1 MNNEKILN
9 IMENLSK
16 AVYDIA
22 ATTKHI
28 YKDEHPTGPTM
39 PMPTMPGQPNL
50 PTPPALWSNQTNQF
64 PPAPNCQDARE
75 PMRCPP
81 PVVVRQPERYGGLGF
96 RPLMK
101 PKEPWFDKQRPIPG
115 PNQFCNM
122 QDYTFQQLNGN
133 VPSEATILA
142 DPFMKPNQKVN
153 CEADPDYFGLDC
165 NKGVPLR
172 MKTMVDTAD
181 GKPEP
186 IRNLLKEHPNALD
199 TAKNNVQKMNPSL
212 GICQNLS
219 NGKIEREIES
229 LTKSLNEMT
238 LMGKPGSMSD
248 VSNRLVG
255 LTFARTYLNFPPN
268 ETGRKFIANELKTNP
283 VALKAFNDAID
294 ENEGMRAKAMAERM
308 YESQRVMSQRGVS
321 VGKDFKAS
329 LDNFFSPKP
338 DELMAKQVDLP
349 TTPQD
354 LVKAAMTKKY
364 LKSIDAKETV
374 GKMTDMLDK
383 CNDLAKSPA
392 IPGNDAMKEAEMSLT
407 EENLKKDASEIK
419 ADDRPV
425 IPAKDETTETPDAV
439 PMKEVKVEGK
449 KVKKEGK
456 KEVKKEVKKE
466 SETPEKTEENTQVT
480 SAGAW

>member
-1 MNNEKILN
+1 MNNDKILN

-16 AVYDIA
+16 ALYDIG
-22 ATTKHI
+22 ATVKHI
-28 YKDEHPTGPTM
+28 YKEEHPAIPPIPTT
-39 PMPTMPGQPNL
+39 PQPV
-50 PTPPALWSNQTNQF
+50 PPSPPRYTVEQEIPF
-64 PPAPNCQDARE
+64 PPAPN
-75 PMRCPP
+75 CPP

-96 RPLMK
+96 KPLMK
-101 PKEPWFDKQRPIPG
+101 PKEPWFDKQRPVPAG

-133 VPSEATILA
+133 VPSDATILA

-186 IRNLLKEHPNALD
+186 IGNLIKEHPTALD
-199 TAKNNVQKMNPSL
+199 AAKTNVQKMNPSL

-229 LTKSLNEMT
+229 LTKALNEMT
-238 LMGKPGSMSD
+238 LLGKPGSMSD

-374 GKMTDMLDK
+374 GKMTDMLDT
-383 CNDLAKSPA
+383 CNNLAKSPA
-392 IPGNDAMKEAEMSLT
+392 APGNEAMKEAEMSLT
-407 EENLKKDASEIK
+407 EEILKKDASEIK

-425 IPAKDETTETPDAV
+425 IPEKEETPDA
-439 PMKEVKVEGK
+439 PAEQPKENVKEK
-449 KVKKEGK
+449 KLKAKAKEQK
-456 KEVKKEVKKE
+456 TLANSNKE
-466 SETPEKTEENTQVT
+466 
-480 SAGAW
+480 

>member
-1 MNNEKILN
+1 
-9 IMENLSK
+9 
-16 AVYDIA
+16 
-22 ATTKHI
+22 
-28 YKDEHPTGPTM
+28 
-39 PMPTMPGQPNL
+39 
-50 PTPPALWSNQTNQF
+50 
-64 PPAPNCQDARE
+64 
-75 PMRCPP
+75 
-81 PVVVRQPERYGGLGF
+81 
-96 RPLMK
+96 MK
-101 PKEPWFDKQRPIPG
+101 PKEPWFDKQRPMPTA

-133 VPSEATILA
+133 VPSDATILA

-153 CEADPDYFGLDC
+153 LESNPDYFGFDH
-165 NKGVPLR
+165 NKNTPIR

-181 GKPEP
+181 GHPEP
-186 IRNLLKEHPNALD
+186 IGNLIKEHPSALD
-199 TAKNNVQKMNPSL
+199 AAKTNVQKMNPSL

-219 NGKIEREIES
+219 NGNIEREIES
-229 LTKSLNEMT
+229 LTKALNEMT
-238 LMGKPGSMSD
+238 LMGKPGSMSE
-248 VSNRLVG
+248 VSNKLIG

-268 ETGRKFIANELKTNP
+268 ETGKKFIIDELKDNP
-283 VALKAFNDAID
+283 VALKAFNDAVD
-294 ENEGMRAKAMAERM
+294 ENEGMRAKAIAERE

-338 DELMAKQVDLP
+338 DEWMAKQVDLP

-364 LKSIDAKETV
+364 LKSIDAKKTV
-374 GKMTDMLDK
+374 GKMTDMLDT
-383 CNDLAKSPA
+383 CNNLAKFPA
-392 IPGNDAMKEAEMSLT
+392 APGNEAMKEAEMSLT

-439 PMKEVKVEGK
+439 PMKEVKVEEK
-449 KVKKEGK
+449 KVKKETK

-480 SAGAW
+480 SGSAW

>member
-1 MNNEKILN
+1 MNNDKYLN
-9 IMENLSK
+9 IMELLAK
-16 AVYDIA
+16 ALYDVG
-22 ATTKHI
+22 ATVKHI
-28 YKDEHPTGPTM
+28 YKEEHPAVPPSSPQM
-39 PMPTMPGQPNL
+39 PQQPQVPPMP
-50 PTPPALWSNQTNQF
+50 SQTF
-64 PPAPNCQDARE
+64 PPQQF
-75 PMRCPP
+75 CPP

-96 RPLMK
+96 KPLMK
-101 PKEPWFDKQRPIPG
+101 PKEPWFDKQRPMPTA

-133 VPSEATILA
+133 VPSDATILA

-186 IRNLLKEHPNALD
+186 IGNLIKEHPTALD
-199 TAKNNVQKMNPSL
+199 AAKTNVQKMNPSL

-238 LMGKPGSMSD
+238 LLGKPGSMSD

-268 ETGRKFIANELKTNP
+268 ETGKKFIADELKTNP

-308 YESQRVMSQRGVS
+308 YESQRVMSQRGLS
-321 VGKDFKAS
+321 VGKDLKAS
-329 LDNFFSPKP
+329 MDNFFSPKP
-338 DELMAKQVDLP
+338 DEWMAKQVDLP
-349 TTPQD
+349 KTPQD
-354 LVKAAMTKKY
+354 FVKAAMTKKY

-374 GKMTDMLDK
+374 SKMTDMLDK
-383 CNDLAKSPA
+383 CNELAKSPA
-392 IPGNDAMKEAEMSLT
+392 VPGDDVIKEAEMSLT

-419 ADDRPV
+419 TDDRPV
-425 IPAKDETTETPDAV
+425 IPAKDETPDAV

-449 KVKKEGK
+449 KVKKEVK
-456 KEVKKEVKKE
+456 KQVKKEVKKE
-466 SETPEKTEENTQVT
+466 SETPEKAEENTQVT

>member
-9 IMENLSK
+9 IMENLAK

-39 PMPTMPGQPNL
+39 PMPTMPGQPQL
-50 PTPPALWSNQTNQF
+50 PTPPTMPSQ
-64 PPAPNCQDARE
+64 

-96 RPLMK
+96 QPITN
-101 PKEPWFDKQRPIPG
+101 PKEPWHDKQRPIPAG

-133 VPSEATILA
+133 VPQEATILA

-165 NKGVPLR
+165 NKNTPIR

-199 TAKNNVQKMNPSL
+199 AARNNVQKMNPSL

-268 ETGRKFIANELKTNP
+268 ETGKKFIADELKTNP

-308 YESQRVMSQRGVS
+308 YESQRVMSQRGLS
-321 VGKDFKAS
+321 VGKDLKAS
-329 LDNFFSPKP
+329 MDNFFSPTP
-338 DELMAKQVDLP
+338 DAWMAKQVDLP
-349 TTPQD
+349 KTPQD
-354 LVKAAMTKKY
+354 FVKAAMTKKY

-383 CNDLAKSPA
+383 CNELAKSPA
-392 IPGNDAMKEAEMSLT
+392 VPGDDVMKEAEMSLT

-419 ADDRPV
+419 TDDRPV
-425 IPAKDETTETPDAV
+425 IPAKDETPDAV
-439 PMKEVKVEGK
+439 PMKEVKVEEK
-449 KVKKEGK
+449 KVKKEVK
-456 KEVKKEVKKE
+456 KQVKKEVKKE
-466 SETPEKTEENTQVT
+466 SEAPEKTEENTQVT
-480 SAGAW
+480 AAGAW

>member
-1 MNNEKILN
+1 MNNDKILN

-16 AVYDIA
+16 ALYDIG
-22 ATTKHI
+22 ATVKHI
-28 YKDEHPTGPTM
+28 YKEEHPAIPPIPT
-39 PMPTMPGQPNL
+39 TQP
-50 PTPPALWSNQTNQF
+50 PSPPRYTVEQEVPPAM
-64 PPAPNCQDARE
+64 PCQ
-75 PMRCPP
+75 PMQCPP

-101 PKEPWFDKQRPIPG
+101 PKEPWFDKQRPVPG

-133 VPSEATILA
+133 VPAEATILA

-153 CEADPDYFGLDC
+153 LESNPDYFGFDH
-165 NKGVPLR
+165 NKNTPIR

-181 GKPEP
+181 GHPEP
-186 IRNLLKEHPNALD
+186 IGNLIKEHPTALEA
-199 TAKNNVQKMNPSL
+199 AKTNVQKMNPSL

-219 NGKIEREIES
+219 NGKIEKKIEF
-229 LTKSLNEMT
+229 LTRMLNEMT
-238 LMGKPGSMSD
+238 LMGKPGSMSE
-248 VSNRLVG
+248 VSNQLVG
-255 LTFARTYLNFPPN
+255 LTFARTYLNFLPN
-268 ETGRKFIANELKTNP
+268 ETGKKFIIDELKDNP
-283 VALKAFNDAID
+283 VALKAFNDAVD
-294 ENEGMRAKAMAERM
+294 ENEGMRAKAIAERE
-308 YESQRVMSQRGVS
+308 YESQRVVSQRGLS

-338 DELMAKQVDLP
+338 DDSMAKQVDLP

-374 GKMTDMLDK
+374 GKMTDMLDT
-383 CNDLAKSPA
+383 CNNLAKSPA
-392 IPGNDAMKEAEMSLT
+392 APGNEAMKEAEMSLT

-425 IPAKDETTETPDAV
+425 IPEKEETTDA
-439 PMKEVKVEGK
+439 PAEQPKENVKEK
-449 KVKKEGK
+449 KLKAKAKELK
-456 KEVKKEVKKE
+456 TLANSNKE
-466 SETPEKTEENTQVT
+466 
-480 SAGAW
+480 